1 MTAVPNGMWVTTCSV
16 RRRADM
22 LLILNVL
29 AAQIGWFGSV
39 FGGAHQMPWIGLLAA
54 LVALSI
60 HFFYARRPAEE
71 LILILSCAAI
81 GAIFDS
87 ALVAAGWVGY
97 YSGQF
102 SDVMAPY
109 WIITMW
115 MLFATTL
122 NVSMRWL
129 RGRATLAA
137 IFGLIGGPL
146 AYIGG
151 EKLGGIDLVN
161 QFAALAAL
169 AIGWAVMMPILVWL
183 AETFDGM
190 SETSAR
196 VPAVATGVSQ

>member
-1 MTAVPNGMWVTTCSV
+1 MFFV
-16 RRRADM
+16 
-22 LLILNVL
+22 LNVT

-39 FGGAHQMPWIGLLAA
+39 FGGAQQMPWIGPLAA
-54 LVALSI
+54 LIALSI
-60 HFFYARRPAEE
+60 HFYFARRPIEE
-71 LILILSCAAI
+71 LILIMSCAAI
-81 GAIFDS
+81 GAAFDS
-87 ALVAAGWVGY
+87 ALVAAGWVQY

-129 RGRATLAA
+129 RGRNRLAM
-137 IFGLIGGPL
+137 IFGFIGGPL

-151 EKLGGIDLVN
+151 EKLGGIELVN

-169 AIGWAVMMPILVWL
+169 GIGWAVMMPILLWL
-183 AETFDGM
+183 AQTFDGI
-190 SETSAR
+190 SEEPVAR
-196 VPAVATGVSQ
+196 RFPVREAS